1 LELGPAGAV
10 EVLAVPQL
18 VVLRPRQSF
27 VSFTTE
33 LFVFL
38 ATHLV
43 HTLGGFCVAPAL
55 AEMSLAKLAIVR
67 ATELASSQFWN
78 VRMPTDFRPTASLQ
92 VLRLRAN
99 LLALTRRFFDESGYW
114 EVDTPLLSH
123 ERVIDPNI
131 EPFVVPWPAGEQL
144 SLQTSP
150 EFAMKRLLAS
160 GAESIY
166 QLGKV
171 FRRGEIGRLH
181 NPEFTMLE
189 WYRVG
194 DTHHEQMNFVEKFVD
209 EFAREVERLSPTAP
223 RPSPL
228 VRYPF
233 ERLSYDQAFERHTG
247 SKVLSRPTGEIVSLA
262 RRLGVSAPES
272 LLPNDRDGWLNLLLA
287 ERVEPHLGHD
297 RPTFI
302 FDYPASQAALARVR
316 VAGPVSVAE
325 RFELY
330 VNGIELCN
338 GYHELTDANT
348 LRARIRHEAT
358 ATKQHIPEPARL
370 LAAMEQGLPPCSG
383 VALGFDRLLMLCLG
397 ANSIRQVIPFPFEI
411 A

>member
-1 LELGPAGAV
+1 
-10 EVLAVPQL
+10 
-18 VVLRPRQSF
+18 
-27 VSFTTE
+27 
-33 LFVFL
+33 
-38 ATHLV
+38 
-43 HTLGGFCVAPAL
+43 
-55 AEMSLAKLAIVR
+55 
-67 ATELASSQFWN
+67 
-78 VRMPTDFRPTASLQ
+78 MPTEFRPSASLE
-92 VLRLRAN
+92 VLRLRAR
-99 LLALTRRFFDESGYW
+99 LLAFARRFFDEAGYW

-131 EPFVVPWPAGEQL
+131 EPFIVSSSSNEQL

-160 GAESIY
+160 GADAIY

-171 FRRGEIGRLH
+171 FRRGELGRRH

-194 DTHHEQMNFVEKFVD
+194 DTHHDQMNFVEKFVT
-209 EFAREVERLSPTAP
+209 EFAREFERQSVVSP
-223 RPSPL
+223 RPSPFATHS
-228 VRYPF
+228 F
-233 ERLSYDQAFERHTG
+233 ERLTYDQAFERHAG
-247 SKVLSRPTGEIVSLA
+247 SKVLSRPTGEIVALA

-297 RPTFI
+297 RPTFLY
-302 FDYPASQAALARVR
+302 DYPASQAALARVR

-330 VNGIELCN
+330 VSGIELCN

-348 LRARIRHEAT
+348 LRARIRHEKAGSERE
-358 ATKQHIPEPARL
+358 IPEPARL
-370 LAAMEQGLPPCSG
+370 LAAMEQGLPDCSG

-397 ANSIRQVIPFPFEI
+397 ASSIQQVIQFPFEI

>member
-1 LELGPAGAV
+1 
-10 EVLAVPQL
+10 
-18 VVLRPRQSF
+18 
-27 VSFTTE
+27 
-33 LFVFL
+33 
-38 ATHLV
+38 
-43 HTLGGFCVAPAL
+43 
-55 AEMSLAKLAIVR
+55 
-67 ATELASSQFWN
+67 
-78 VRMPTDFRPTASLQ
+78 MPTDFRPSASLD
-92 VLRLRAN
+92 VLRLRAK
-99 LLALTRRFFDESGYW
+99 LLAFTRRFVDESGYW
-114 EVDTPLLSH
+114 EVDTPMLSH

-131 EPFVVPWPAGEQL
+131 EPFVVHNSASEQL

-160 GAESIY
+160 GADAIY

-171 FRRGEIGRLH
+171 FRRGEFGRLH

-194 DTHHEQMNFVEKFVD
+194 DTHHDQMNFVEKFVTA
-209 EFAREVERLSPTAP
+209 FAREVEQQSSVAP
-223 RPSPL
+223 LPAVLNSRT
-228 VRYPF
+228 F
-233 ERLSYDQAFERHTG
+233 ERLTYDQAFERHTG
-247 SKVLSRPTGEIVSLA
+247 SKVLSRPTGEIVALA
-262 RRLGVSAPES
+262 RRQGVSAPES

-287 ERVEPHLGHD
+287 ERVESHLGHD
-297 RPTFI
+297 QPTFLY
-302 FDYPASQAALARVR
+302 DYPASQAALARVR

-330 VNGIELCN
+330 VSGIELCN

-358 ATKQHIPEPARL
+358 ASEQHLPEPARL
-370 LAAMEQGLPPCSG
+370 LAAMEQGLPACSG

>member
-1 LELGPAGAV
+1 
-10 EVLAVPQL
+10 
-18 VVLRPRQSF
+18 
-27 VSFTTE
+27 
-33 LFVFL
+33 
-38 ATHLV
+38 
-43 HTLGGFCVAPAL
+43 
-55 AEMSLAKLAIVR
+55 
-67 ATELASSQFWN
+67 
-78 VRMPTDFRPTASLQ
+78 MPTEFRPSATIE
-92 VLRLRAN
+92 VLRLRAK
-99 LLALTRRFFDESGYW
+99 LLAFTRHFFDESGYW
-114 EVDTPLLSH
+114 EVDTPTLSH

-131 EPFVVPWPAGEQL
+131 EPFVVPWSASEQL

-160 GAESIY
+160 GADAIY

-171 FRRGEIGRLH
+171 FRRGELGRLH

-194 DTHHEQMNFVEKFVD
+194 DSHHEQMTFVEKFVAA
-209 EFAREVERLSPTAP
+209 FAREVERLSSVPTKSSIL
-223 RPSPL
+223 SPQS
-228 VRYPF
+228 F
-233 ERLSYDQAFERHTG
+233 ERLTYDQAFERHAG
-247 SKVLSRPTGEIVSLA
+247 SKVLSRPTGEIVA
-262 RRLGVSAPES
+262 TTRRLGVSAPDS

-287 ERVEPHLGHD
+287 ERVEPHLGND
-297 RPTFI
+297 RPTFV

-348 LRARIRHEAT
+348 LRARIRHEGT
-358 ATKQHIPEPARL
+358 ASEQHIPEPARL
-370 LAAMEQGLPPCSG
+370 LAAMEHGLPACSG

-397 ANSIRQVIPFPFEI
+397 ATSIAQVIPFPFEM